1 MTILTATPG
10 LPGNIYRDQG
20 PRGRMRQQHFIVA
33 PGVAYDVTAR
43 HLGAHAWRV
52 TVRYQEANLTTTTLP
67 SNYPTTIS
75 HSNRINKYPKTDP
88 IQQQSTNMPLVVPG
102 LQSKGGDDK
111 SSEWMNK
118 LAGKKIGESSNETVR
133 TRPCL
138 SVKNSS

>member
-10 LPGNIYRDQG
+10 LSGNIYRDQR
-20 PRGRMRQQHFIVA
+20 PRGRRRQQHIFVA

-52 TVRYQEANLTTTTLP
+52 TVRYQDANLITITPP
-67 SNYPTTIS
+67 SNYPTKYHT
-75 HSNRINKYPKTDP
+75 RIESTNTPRLTQT
-88 IQQQSTNMPLVVPG
+88 QQQSTNMPLVVPG
-102 LQSKGGDDK
+102 LQCKGGDDK

-133 TRPCL
+133 TRSCL
-138 SVKNSS
+138 TV